1 MVNTAQRCYQ
11 RKHTQ
16 SNGCQ
21 KEMSFVSYFWLQR
34 RWKIRLLIKDL
45 RHWYAGSKLNT
56 WDFNFKCFLLSHR
69 LTVFLTKLG
78 FYIII
83 GRLCHSSIQPLA
95 YTRLSEYLSA
105 AWWFVCCTQ
114 PITFI
119 WCKGDL
125 CRDNEVKYELRQTCL
140 LWFLRH
146 LRPCKMLFNADYQN
160 RRFLF
165 CIVVFSSFICHPYA
179 SCFCFD
185 FLCPDSNLN
194 VHKVA

>member
-1 MVNTAQRCYQ
+1 MVNTAKRCYQ

-45 RHWYAGSKLNT
+45 RHWYAGSKGNT

-78 FYIII
+78 SYIII

-125 CRDNEVKYELRQTCL
+125 CRDNEVNYIKHVFCDFSGTWDNAKCCL
-140 LWFLRH
+140 MQIIRTGVFYFVLVCFFFFHLPSICLMLLFWFSLS
-146 LRPCKMLFNADYQN
+146 KF
-160 RRFLF
+160 
-165 CIVVFSSFICHPYA
+165 
-179 SCFCFD
+179 
-185 FLCPDSNLN
+185 
-194 VHKVA
+194 